1 MKKKATKA
9 DKYFEGYGTKKAKTP
24 PPKGWKRTTQYTP
37 EDADSLRGLNEAY
50 QDQAKVNAGMINP
63 DAWRSVRHKQRDAEQ
78 AQIRRAQTARD
89 EAVTQREMDNYE
101 WKGLKIKNPRAPKF
115 DAKGNPVAKKGAAAT
130 KYLKTKK

>member
-24 PPKGWKRTTQYTP
+24 PPK
-37 EDADSLRGLNEAY
+37 
-50 QDQAKVNAGMINP
+50 
-63 DAWRSVRHKQRDAEQ
+63 
-78 AQIRRAQTARD
+78 